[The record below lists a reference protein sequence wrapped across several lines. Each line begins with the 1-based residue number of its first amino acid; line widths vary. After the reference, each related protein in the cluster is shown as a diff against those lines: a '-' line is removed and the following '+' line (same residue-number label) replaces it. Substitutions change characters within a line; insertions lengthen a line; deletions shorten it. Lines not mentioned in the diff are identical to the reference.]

1 MIKSNILIKKKH
13 LPYQLLISFFSL
25 FFGTTV
31 VLGEYKPNKKPSTP
45 KTPTTTTGTRGG
57 CNEKNQTTLT
67 ALAPQSQIGQTVS
80 QFPTFSWFVPNSK
93 PLPMEFRLYKY
104 DASNQPQLIEK
115 VKMQSKP
122 GIMQRSLSRDHPGLS
137 INQTYRWQV
146 VIFCNPN
153 RPSTA
158 LVTEALVKVVEINP
172 TLKKQLDTTNDA
184 FEKAELF
191 AKSNFWY
198 DALGE
203 SFENSNKESVNNYH
217 LSLLEKLANLEKA
230 PQKKRIQ
237 NIIVNQ
243 RKLLLPDIRW

>member
-25 FFGTTV
+25 FFGTTI
-31 VLGEYKPNKKPSTP
+31 VLGEYKPNTKPSTP

-80 QFPTFSWFVPNSK
+80 QFPAFFWFVPNSK

-122 GIMQRSLSRDHPGLS
+122 GIMQRSLSRDQPGLS

-146 VIFCNPN
+146 IIFCNPN
-153 RPSTA
+153 RPSNA
-158 LVTEALVKVVEINP
+158 LVTEALVKVVKINP
-172 TLKKQLDTTNDA
+172 TLQKQLDHTNDPYK
-184 FEKAELF
+184 KAELL

-198 DALGE
+198 DALDQ
-203 SFENSNKESVNNYH
+203 SFKKSNKESVKNYQ
-217 LSLLEKLANLEKA
+217 LNLLENLASLEN
-230 PQKKRIQ
+230 PTQKKQIQ
-237 NIIVNQ
+237 NIITSQ
-243 RKLLLPDIRW
+243 RKLN